1 MANVNDTLAERGNR
15 YGDFAT
21 HAQITQDLKAVF
33 VASPKWATLNAA
45 MKEGLEMVAHKI
57 GRILNGDPTY
67 GDSWHDIAGYAK
79 LVEDFLIDKSHADAA
94 IAPAQAMWTKNDKV
108 AELEKA
114 VRPVNPELADSIKA
128 SEVAKTI
135 PAEFRN
141 QGVVPAPTVD
151 NSVKTVA
158 APAPVKTTALPPPL
172 PVSPVVVPDKDGK

>member
-1 MANVNDTLAERGNR
+1 MNETLAERGNR

-94 IAPAQAMWTKNDKV
+94 LAPAQAMWKNEGTTV
-108 AELEKA
+108 
-114 VRPVNPELADSIKA
+114 
-128 SEVAKTI
+128 
-135 PAEFRN
+135 PAEIVEGKPVPKVSYTSAPAEQLVKEPAPTQTTFP
-141 QGVVPAPTVD
+141 VPAPTVD